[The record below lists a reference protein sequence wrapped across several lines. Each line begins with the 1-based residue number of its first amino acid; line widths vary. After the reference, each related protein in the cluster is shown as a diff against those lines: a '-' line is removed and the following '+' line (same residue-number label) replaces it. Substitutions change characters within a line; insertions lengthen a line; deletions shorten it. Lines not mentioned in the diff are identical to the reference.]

1 MPVMRTGRPRPAPQQ
16 RDRRRSRN
24 NERMNFD
31 DVKDDTREA
40 ELVTFTAAPL
50 PELRRSAETI
60 RPVPEKRTARALVAS
75 VRSRLD
81 WTRLPGLRPRREDT
95 SSYGSRLIRRV
106 SLFVLLP
113 TLVVGLYLFA
123 FASNQYIAEAQFAV
137 RGNVEPMEN
146 IALGQFTNL
155 IQKHNSQDSFIV
167 RDYITSQTMV
177 EALEKSIGIS
187 KMFSRGEADFWAR
200 FSANDPIEDLTK
212 YWRKHVDAHIDSIS
226 GVIRLSVRAFTPEDA
241 LTIAREVVKRAE
253 ALINDISK
261 RAQADMVAQAESDAK
276 TAQDRLRQ
284 AHLALQ
290 NFRNQWGVIDPV
302 KTAEG
307 TMTTMMLLRKD
318 KLKAENELQVLR
330 GSNLD
335 ERSRSI
341 QVLVSNV
348 TAIEQQMKA
357 LQAELTSAS
366 TAGGQNLTEALVQ
379 YEGLMVERTIAEK
392 LEESARMLLDRAR
405 VSATKQHIFLATF
418 VPPVLPTDSLYPE
431 RWHALIVSFFCF
443 LVIWSSSSLLI
454 AGIRDQRM

>member
-1 MPVMRTGRPRPAPQQ
+1 
-16 RDRRRSRN
+16 
-24 NERMNFD
+24 MNFD

-40 ELVTFTAAPL
+40 EIVTFAGSPM

-60 RPVPEKRTARALVAS
+60 RPVPEKRGRALVNAI
-75 VRSRLD
+75 RTRLD
-81 WTRLPGLRPRREDT
+81 WTQLPGLRPRREDT
-95 SSYGSRLIRRV
+95 SSYGARLIRRF

-113 TLVVGLYLFA
+113 TFVVGLYLFA
-123 FASNQYIAEAQFAV
+123 FASNQYVAEAQFAV

-155 IQKHNSQDSFIV
+155 IQKHNSQDSFII
-167 RDYITSQTMV
+167 RDYITSQTLV
-177 EALEKSIGIS
+177 ATLEKSLGLS
-187 KMFSRGEADFWAR
+187 KMFSRDETDFWTR
-200 FSANDPIEDLTK
+200 FNPDDPIEDLTK
-212 YWRKHVDAHIDSIS
+212 YWRRHVDAHIDSIS

-241 LTIAREVVKRAE
+241 LTIARAVVTHAE

-261 RAQADMVAQAESDAK
+261 RAQADMVAQAETDAA
-276 TAQDRLRQ
+276 TAQDRLRK

-307 TMTTMMLLRKD
+307 TMTTLMLLRKD
-318 KLKAENELQVLR
+318 KLKAENDLQVLR
-330 GSNLD
+330 GSTLD
-335 ERSRSI
+335 DRSRSI
-341 QVLVSNV
+341 QLYISNIA
-348 TAIEQQMKA
+348 AIEQQMKM

-379 YEGLMVERTIAEK
+379 YEGLMVERTIADK
-392 LEESARMLLDRAR
+392 LEESAHMLLDRAR
-405 VSATKQHIFLATF
+405 VSAAKQHIFLATF

-431 RWHALIVSFFCF
+431 RGHTLIVSFFCF

-454 AGIRDQRM
+454 AGVRDQRM